1 MEPKRVLS
9 QAVEDYLKT
18 IYKLQA
24 PAFASTSDIARA
36 LEVSPASATNM
47 AKRLDS
53 MGLARYL
60 PYRGVRLTE
69 AGTQIALEVLRHHR
83 LLETYLREVM
93 GYSWEQMHREAEHL
107 EHHISEEFED
117 RIEELL
123 GFPTHDPHGHPIPAR
138 DGSIPERE
146 SQPLPTAAI
155 GINLLVSSLVDSDP
169 AALHRLESLGL
180 MPGQTIRIN
189 EATENE
195 LVLETGSSHVRVDRA
210 LAERVFV
217 TATTKIE

>member
-138 DGSIPERE
+138 DGSIPEHE
-146 SQPLPTAAI
+146 SEPLPTAAI

-169 AALHRLESLGL
+169 KALHRLESLGL
-180 MPGQTIRIN
+180 MPGQTIRIS
-189 EATENE
+189 ETTENE

-210 LAERVFV
+210 LAECVFV